1 MCLSLKHP
9 WEYSEKLTM
18 AIEKMSS
25 LVAQTVKNLPAMWET
40 WVWSLGWEDLLEE
53 GIATHSS
60 ILAWRILMD
69 RGAWWAAVQGLQ
81 RVGHN
86 WVTKRITAWRKY
98 QHLSPQKEIVE
109 TSLTIKY
116 KKQELKSRYEAKT
129 QAHGKIKT
137 TSSKFIY
144 FKIEI

>member
-1 MCLSLKHP
+1 MTKH
-9 WEYSEKLTM
+9 
-18 AIEKMSS
+18 
-25 LVAQTVKNLPAMWET
+25 
-40 WVWSLGWEDLLEE
+40 
-53 GIATHSS
+53 
-60 ILAWRILMD
+60 
-69 RGAWWAAVQGLQ
+69 
-81 RVGHN
+81 
-86 WVTKRITAWRKY
+86 ITAWRKY

-144 FKIEI
+144 FKIEMWLIYNVVLIIAVQQSDSVIHM